1 MPMQWENNSPST
13 HIIFASAIL
22 AIIILVTSVLSGC
35 SNEKREVNEKANFE
49 IQRMKMVEEQIETRG
64 IKNRSVLEAMKRVP
78 RHEFVPNE
86 YIDQAYDDHPLPIGE
101 GQTISQPYIVA
112 LMTELAMIGP
122 ESKVLEI
129 GTGSGYQA
137 AILAQIVKKV
147 YSVEIIKSLGEQA
160 GKRLKELGYKNIEVK
175 IADGYF
181 GWEENAPY
189 DAIIITA
196 APDHIP
202 QPLINQLKDGGV
214 VVIPVGP
221 PGAYQTLWQIIKNG
235 DQLISNNMG
244 GVSFVPLTGEH

>member
-1 MPMQWENNSPST
+1 M
-13 HIIFASAIL
+13 
-22 AIIILVTSVLSGC
+22 IILIITVFGGC
-35 SNEKREVNEKANFE
+35 ASTKQADYQKENNFE
-49 IQRMKMVEEQIETRG
+49 ILRMKMVESQIEARG
-64 IKNRSVLEAMKRVP
+64 IKDRAVLEAMKKVP
-78 RHEFVPNE
+78 RHKFVTE
-86 YIDQAYDDHPLPIGE
+86 DYIDQAYNDHPLPIGE
-101 GQTISQPYIVA
+101 GQTISQPYVVA

-129 GTGSGYQA
+129 GAGSGYQA

-160 GKRLKELGYKNIEVK
+160 RKRLKDLGYKNIEIK

-189 DAIIITA
+189 DAIIVTA

-214 VVIPVGP
+214 LVIPVGP
-221 PGAYQTLWQIIKNG
+221 PGAYQTLWQIIKKG
-235 DQLISNNMG
+235 EQLISNNMG
-244 GVSFVPLTGEH
+244 GVSFVPLTGAH

>member
-1 MPMQWENNSPST
+1 MQRKNNLPHAS
-13 HIIFASAIL
+13 IIPVSAIL
-22 AIIILVTSVLSGC
+22 AIIILIISVLIGR
-35 SNEKREVNEKANFE
+35 SNAKNEVEEKANFE
-49 IQRMKMVEEQIETRG
+49 IFRMKMVEEQIKTRG
-64 IKNRSVLEAMKRVP
+64 IKNKPVLEAMKRVP
-78 RHEFVPNE
+78 RHEFVPDE
-86 YIDQAYDDHPLPIGE
+86 YIDQAYNDHPLPIGE

-122 ESKVLEI
+122 ESKVLEV

-147 YSVEIIKSLGEQA
+147 YSVEIIKSLGERA
-160 GKRLKELGYKNIEVK
+160 MKRLEELGYKNIEVK

-189 DAIIITA
+189 DAIIVTA

-202 QPLINQLKDGGV
+202 HPLINQLKDGGV
-214 VVIPVGP
+214 QVIPVGP
-221 PGAYQTLWQIIKNG
+221 PGAYQTLWQVIKNG
-235 DQLISNNMG
+235 DKLISNNMG

>member
-1 MPMQWENNSPST
+1 MQRKNNLSPA
-13 HIIFASAIL
+13 IIIPVLAIL
-22 AIIILVTSVLSGC
+22 AIIILIISVLIGG
-35 SNEKREVNEKANFE
+35 SNEKHKVEEKANFE
-49 IQRMKMVEEQIETRG
+49 ILRTKMVEEQIETRG
-64 IKNRSVLEAMKRVP
+64 IKNKPVLEAMKRVP
-78 RHEFVPNE
+78 RHEFVPDE
-86 YIDQAYDDHPLPIGE
+86 YIDQAYNDHPLPIGE

-122 ESKVLEI
+122 ESKVLEV

-160 GKRLKELGYKNIEVK
+160 TKRLEELGFKNIEVK

-189 DAIIITA
+189 DAIIVTA

-202 QPLINQLKDGGV
+202 HPLINQLKDGGV
-214 VVIPVGP
+214 LIIPVGP

-235 DQLISNNMG
+235 DKLISNNMG

>member
-1 MPMQWENNSPST
+1 MQRKNNLSPA
-13 HIIFASAIL
+13 IIIPVLAIL
-22 AIIILVTSVLSGC
+22 AIIILVVSVLIGY
-35 SNEKREVNEKANFE
+35 SNKKYKVEEKANFE
-49 IQRMKMVEEQIETRG
+49 ILRMKMVEEQIETRG

-86 YIDQAYDDHPLPIGE
+86 YIDQAYNDHPLPIGE

-137 AILAQIVKKV
+137 AILAQIVKEV

-214 VVIPVGP
+214 IVIPVGP

-244 GVSFVPLTGEH
+244 GVSFVPLTGGH

>member
-1 MPMQWENNSPST
+1 MQRKNSLSPAS
-13 HIIFASAIL
+13 IIPVSAIL
-22 AIIILVTSVLSGC
+22 AIIILVISVLIGC
-35 SNEKREVNEKANFE
+35 SNKKYNVEEKANFE
-49 IQRMKMVEEQIETRG
+49 ILRMKMVEEQIETRG
-64 IKNRSVLEAMKRVP
+64 IKNKPVLEAMKRVP

-112 LMTELAMIGP
+112 LMTELAIIGP

-160 GKRLKELGYKNIEVK
+160 RKRLKELGYKNIEIK

-214 VVIPVGP
+214 IVIPVGP

-244 GVSFVPLTGEH
+244 GVSFVPLTGGH